1 MRWDKVS
8 RREIFSRVW
17 KSAAVIGLF
26 GGRSEAKGAN
36 FDIRD
41 RYSPRN
47 RGRPAR
53 PHTRYI
59 VLHTTEG
66 GEAGSLQK
74 IWQRGE
80 AHYFVTPRGVV
91 YRIVNR
97 SKIATHAGRSMWE
110 GNGPMDHFSLGIEV
124 VGHHHRE
131 ITEAQY
137 RALSELLRQLKSLY
151 RIPDE
156 RVLTHSMVAYGR
168 PNRFHPYR
176 HRGRKRCGMI
186 FARPDVRR
194 KLGLAAVP
202 RLDPDVD
209 AGRLRVADVELHE
222 YLFRAADA
230 VPSTVAVAAAASS
243 PPDTEV
249 EIENVI
255 TRGRTAWYIARDQYN
270 SPDTWYLLPDGSR
283 LAGDQIADWG
293 RIPVGTRVLVG
304 QPVEASGFE
313 GFAVAGEEEDA
324 RSVAG
329 EAYADRTTIYLF
341 PSGMVRTGYD
351 LNQSATTRRLLDR
364 LPAGTRVLVGYVY
377 GGHVSQRRLPSRIAG
392 RRWNYPSTFYRLPD
406 GRILS
411 GDEIDDSA
419 IPPRTLVLF
428 QT

>member
-8 RREIFSRVW
+8 RREVLSRAW
-17 KSAAVIGLF
+17 RAAAGIGVL
-26 GGRSEAKGAN
+26 GGRKVAEGASL
-36 FDIRD
+36 DIRN

-91 YRIVNR
+91 YRIIDK

-110 GNGPMDHFSLGIEV
+110 GNGPMDHYSLGIEV
-124 VGHHHRE
+124 VGHHNRD

-137 RALSELLRQLKSLY
+137 GALRELLRQLRSLY

-156 RVLTHSMVAYGR
+156 RVVTHSMVAYGR

-186 FARPDVRR
+186 FARADVRKR
-194 KLGLAAVP
+194 LGLTTAP
-202 RLDPDVD
+202 RLDPDVE
-209 AGRLRVADVELHE
+209 AGRLRVADLELHQ
-222 YLFRAADA
+222 YLFQPAVAA
-230 VPSTVAVAAAASS
+230 TVAAAATA
-243 PPDTEV
+243 PVDAEL

-270 SPDTWYLLPDGSR
+270 SPETWYLLPDGSR
-283 LAGDQIADWG
+283 LPGDQIADWA
-293 RIPVGTRVLVG
+293 RIPVGTRVIVG
-304 QPVEASGFE
+304 QPVEPSGFE
-313 GFAVAGEEEDA
+313 GFTTVAESESA
-324 RSVAG
+324 RSIAG
-329 EAYADRTTIYLF
+329 EAYGDRTTIYLF
-341 PSGMVRTGYD
+341 PSGMVRTGHD
-351 LNQSATTRRLLDR
+351 LNQSASTRRLLAA

-377 GGHVSQRRLPSRIAG
+377 GGHVTRRRLPSRIAG

-406 GRILS
+406 GTILS
-411 GDEIDDSA
+411 GDEIDDGA

-428 QT
+428 QS